1 MHSVS
6 PQVGTTKAQAQPP
19 TMPADY
25 LSEIE
30 RLNAQIRL
38 MQIQQEMM
46 QQQLDGRDRNSTPRP
61 NRFFEHQTNS
71 SNRYSPAVNLAFGV
85 LRWLF
90 LFVVGLTIACTVS
103 AAMGAIHLVDML
115 LKLTELCLVPLTIF
129 TLCVVTIVTII
140 ESLR

>member
-6 PQVGTTKAQAQPP
+6 PQVGATQSQVQPP
-19 TMPADY
+19 EIPSDY

-30 RLNAQIRL
+30 RLNVQIRL

-46 QQQLDGRDRNSTPRP
+46 QQRLEGHDRNLLPRS
-61 NRFFEHQTNS
+61 NRFFEHQPN

-90 LFVVGLTIACTVS
+90 LFVVGLAIACTVS
-103 AAMGAIHLVDML
+103 ATMRAPHLVDML

-129 TLCVVTIVTII
+129 TLCVITIVTII